1 MTSSKPWVLVLLVN
15 CATIAPAWAQTAP
28 SAQSRRIDY
37 GVRFGPS
44 FTTLS
49 SVEPFDDTAAT
60 AAFEPTLNF
69 GGYATVPLSG
79 ALSFQPE
86 VLFAARG
93 QRIRDKDA
101 RPITTASGELKLP
114 AADRV
119 VLLRYLEFPLL
130 LRLSKRTHEN
140 TSVFAIAGPAFAL
153 RRSAVIREVADA
165 GRHED
170 IGDLV
175 SGANLSYIAGAGVQ
189 YRRWLLDARFTRGMR
204 NVAAGPAVVEVK
216 TGAFSVLMGARF

>member
-1 MTSSKPWVLVLLVN
+1 MFSSAARVAATLL
-15 CATIAPAWAQTAP
+15 ALSLPAAAQTAP
-28 SAQSRRIDY
+28 SQAPQRRIDY

-69 GGYATVPLSG
+69 GGYATVPLTG

-93 QRIRDKDA
+93 HRIRDEDA
-101 RPITTASGELKLP
+101 RPITTPSGELKLP

-119 VLLRYLEFPLL
+119 VLVRYLEFPLL

-153 RRSAVIREVADA
+153 RRGAVVRDVANA
-165 GRHED
+165 GRRED
-170 IGDLV
+170 IADLV
-175 SGANLSYIAGAGVQ
+175 SGSNLSYIAGAGLQ
-189 YRRWLLDARFTRGMR
+189 YRRWLLDARFTRGMSSI
-204 NVAAGPAVVEVK
+204 AAAPAALEVK
-216 TGAFSVLMGARF
+216 TGAFSVLMGVAF